1 MGSNR
6 RSSRVIAPS
15 SAATRAVRAAAW
27 AATKAG
33 DAEAL
38 LRVAT
43 DPTADDEALAIIC
56 PPMNELGRLPMGVA
70 LAILEHPQC
79 PGGLADRLSRHP
91 DVVVRLAV
99 IRHGGCGAMAQASLL
114 GDADHAVRAAAREVF
129 AEWTEAGGDIS
140 GDRRTLR

>member
-6 RSSRVIAPS
+6 RSSRGVAPG

-27 AATKAG
+27 VAAKDG

-43 DPTADDEALAIIC
+43 DPAADDEALAIIC
-56 PPMNELGRLPMGVA
+56 PPMNELGRLPADVA

-79 PGGLADRLSRHP
+79 PGGLADRLSRHA

-114 GDADHAVRAAAREVF
+114 GDADHAVRVAAREVF
-129 AEWTEAGGDIS
+129 AEWTEPCGDIS
-140 GDRRTLR
+140 RRPGTLR